1 MENLAP
7 DIKRQRLLIEGFFA
21 GDVDRGRVDSYF
33 KFLCKEMKFLA

>member
-21 GDVDRGRVDSYF
+21 GDVDRECE
-33 KFLCKEMKFLA
+33 KLLWI